1 MVLGNKSSCLM
12 LNVEIGGYMDLLG
25 EHMQG
30 VSVAKNWE
38 TEVMVSMGCIR
49 LLKQCFNN

>member
-1 MVLGNKSSCLM
+1 MI
-12 LNVEIGGYMDLLG
+12 NVEIGGYMDLLG

-38 TEVMVSMGCIR
+38 TEVMVSMGSIR